1 MILTTHRT
9 WEDWLVAG
17 LGLVVGLTPWLAGET
32 TDEDVVLNTAQV
44 GLLILG
50 LAAFELVEPSRWE
63 EIGQLACGLWL
74 MASPFILAYAD
85 AGQLGNWHIALGMV
99 VVSLASLGLW
109 QEWQLTD
116 EELAR
121 SRSGLSA
128 NRWTRGRR

>member
-9 WEDWLVAG
+9 WEDWLVGA

-32 TDEDVVLNTAQV
+32 ADEEVVLNAAQI

-50 LAAFELVEPSRWE
+50 LAAFGLVEPSRWE

-74 MASPFILAYAD
+74 ALSPFIFAYAD
-85 AGQLGNWHIALGMV
+85 AGQLGNWHIGLGIV
-99 VVSLASLGLW
+99 VMSLASLELW
-109 QEWQLTD
+109 QDWQLAD

-121 SRSGLSA
+121 SLSSLDR
-128 NRWTRGRR
+128 NGRTRGRP